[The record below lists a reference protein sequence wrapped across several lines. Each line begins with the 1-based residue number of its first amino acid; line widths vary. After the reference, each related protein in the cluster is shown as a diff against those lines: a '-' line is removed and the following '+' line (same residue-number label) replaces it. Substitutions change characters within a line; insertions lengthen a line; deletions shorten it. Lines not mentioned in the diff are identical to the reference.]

1 MNGDRSGPNGRVE
14 RVRTALLRLLAHR
27 LQRAACG
34 LRRVPPPYLEGPPR
48 GGAGFRWALHKA
60 FRARRIGIVTYRAA
74 AAACAIAAFALAAPL
89 ARAALP
95 IERIQL
101 PPGFHIEVLTDDVP
115 AAREMTLSPR
125 GILYVGSMDGHVYA
139 LELRDGKLVRKHV
152 LASGLEMPVGV
163 AWHDGALYVSAVSSI
178 LRYDAI
184 DTHLD
189 DPPKAVVVTNA
200 LPADRHHGWKFIAFG
215 PDGKL
220 YVPQGAPCDICLP
233 ASDPQRTRYAM
244 IGRMDPDGG
253 HYETI
258 ARGVRNTVGFAWHPE
273 THELWFTDNGRDMM
287 GDDIPDDKLNRL
299 AHVGL
304 DFGFPYCHGGDVP
317 DPEFGAGHPCSG
329 FTPPVMKLGAHVAS
343 LGMRFYTGTMFPPD
357 YRNSIFIAEHGSW
370 NRSKKVGYRVVRIT
384 ANPDGTNAHQ
394 EVFAQGWLNPDD
406 TQWGR
411 PDDVQPLPDGSLLIS
426 DDYAGAIY
434 RVTWTK
440 P

>member
-1 MNGDRSGPNGRVE
+1 MNGDRSRRDGRAE
-14 RVRTALLRLLAHR
+14 RVQARVQTALRRLFAALLHR
-27 LQRAACG
+27 VLSPNMCG
-34 LRRVPPPYLEGPPR
+34 V
-48 GGAGFRWALHKA
+48 
-60 FRARRIGIVTYRAA
+60 AA
-74 AAACAIAAFALAAPL
+74 AVTLFALTAPPAL
-89 ARAALP
+89 AALP
-95 IERIQL
+95 IERIHL
-101 PPGFHIEVLTDDVP
+101 PPGFRIEVLSDDVP
-115 AAREMTLSPR
+115 AAREMTLSPK

-139 LELRDGKLVRKHV
+139 LELRDGKLVGKHV
-152 LASGLEMPVGV
+152 IASGLEMPVGV

-189 DPPKAVVVTNA
+189 APPNAVVVTNA

-220 YVPQGAPCDICLP
+220 YVPQGAPCNVCLP
-233 ASDPQRTRYAM
+233 AGDPQRTRYAM
-244 IGRMDPDGG
+244 IGRMDPDGS

-287 GDDIPDDKLNRL
+287 GDDVPDDKLNRL
-299 AHVGL
+299 AHAGL
-304 DFGFPYCHGGDVP
+304 DFGFPYCHGGDVA

-343 LGMRFYTGTMFPPD
+343 LGMRFYTGAMFPPD

-384 ANPDGTNAHQ
+384 AKPDGTNAHQ
-394 EVFAQGWLNPDD
+394 EVFAQG
-406 TQWGR
+406 
-411 PDDVQPLPDGSLLIS
+411 
-426 DDYAGAIY
+426 
-434 RVTWTK
+434 
-440 P
+440 

>member
-1 MNGDRSGPNGRVE
+1 MDGDRSWLDGRME
-14 RVRTALLRLLAHR
+14 RFRTALLGLFAGPRRATCKLRGSHDSRRVLPPWSSGTQGRGVTYHARRAVILTRGASAALFALTAQLAH
-27 LQRAACG
+27 
-34 LRRVPPPYLEGPPR
+34 
-48 GGAGFRWALHKA
+48 
-60 FRARRIGIVTYRAA
+60 
-74 AAACAIAAFALAAPL
+74 
-89 ARAALP
+89 AALP

-101 PPGFHIEVLTDDVP
+101 PPGFHIEVLSDDVP
-115 AAREMTLSPR
+115 AAREMTLSPK

-139 LELRDGKLVRKHV
+139 LEPQDGKVMKRHV
-152 LASGLEMPVGV
+152 IASGLEMPVGV

-178 LRYDAI
+178 LRFDAI
-184 DTHLD
+184 DSHLD

-244 IGRMDPDGG
+244 IGRMDADGS

-287 GDDIPDDKLNRL
+287 GDDVPDDKLNRL
-299 AHVGL
+299 ARIGL
-304 DFGFPYCHGGDVP
+304 DFGFPYCHGGDVA

-329 FTPPVMKLGAHVAS
+329 FTPPVAKLGAHVAS
-343 LGMRFYTGTMFPPD
+343 LGMRFYTGSMFPPD

-394 EVFAQGWLNPDD
+394 EVFAQGWLNADD

>member
-1 MNGDRSGPNGRVE
+1 MNGDRSRRDGRAE
-14 RVRTALLRLLAHR
+14 RARTWVRTALLRLFAGLPHR
-27 LQRAACG
+27 TLSPHTNRTPGCD
-34 LRRVPPPYLEGPPR
+34 RVL
-48 GGAGFRWALHKA
+48 
-60 FRARRIGIVTYRAA
+60 RARQAGILTYRTAA
-74 AAACAIAAFALAAPL
+74 AALLALTAPFAL
-89 ARAALP
+89 AALP

-101 PPGFHIEVLTDDVP
+101 PPGFHIEVLSDDVP

-139 LELRDGKLVRKHV
+139 LELRDGKLARKHV
-152 LASGLEMPVGV
+152 IASGLEMPVGV

-184 DTHLD
+184 DSHLD
-189 DPPKAVVVTNA
+189 DPPQAVVVTNA

-220 YVPQGAPCDICLP
+220 YVPQGAPCNICLP

-244 IGRMDPDGG
+244 IGRMDPDGS

-287 GDDIPDDKLNRL
+287 GDDVPDDKLNRL
-299 AHVGL
+299 ARAGL

-370 NRSKKVGYRVVRIT
+370 NRSRKVGYRVVRIT
-384 ANPDGTNAHQ
+384 ANPDGTNARQ

-411 PDDVQPLPDGSLLIS
+411 PDDVEPLPDGSLLIS